1 MTSAEELLTDVQ
13 TLRRRARRDRRA
25 SAFPLLLFGVLIL
38 AAPLCYVPAEPVVL
52 DFTSGVWYLAGI
64 PEGPFPAF
72 FGIGPFVAVKYP
84 GLIGWYWFLMIVVGL
99 VATAWWYRRRALRI
113 GVETDTRAYLI
124 SAGAALAGFLLG
136 VPVLNEL
143 VPARNTLYSTPS
155 TNLPILFGSAAA
167 AAVVLFW
174 ATRRDRADIPRAAGL
189 LVGLLLATVAF
200 AALGVYLISGFSA
213 LLIVAAGM
221 LVLAWLERSVLLG
234 SIGVVFGAAALLA
247 NLYNIENVFY
257 RLGWIPV
264 QPQLLVLQ
272 RLLLPALVLLA
283 GAAIV
288 ALSGRS
294 AR

>member
-38 AAPLCYVPAEPVVL
+38 AAPLCYVPMEPVEL
-52 DFTSGVWYLAGI
+52 DFTSGVWYMDQI

-84 GLIGWYWFLMIVVGL
+84 GLIGWYWFLVIVVGF

-113 GVETDTRAYLI
+113 GVETDTRAYLV

-136 VPVLNEL
+136 VPLLKEL

-155 TNLPILFGSAAA
+155 TNLPILFGSAAV

-174 ATRRDRADIPRAAGL
+174 ATRRDRADILRAAGL
-189 LVGLLLATVAF
+189 LLGLLLATVAF
-200 AALGVYLISGFSA
+200 AALGVYLIYGFSA
-213 LLIVAAGM
+213 LLIVAAGL

-234 SIGVVFGAAALLA
+234 GIGVVFGAAALLA
-247 NLYNIENVFY
+247 NLYDIENLFY
-257 RLGWIPV
+257 LLGWIPD
-264 QPQLLVLQ
+264 QPQPLVLQ
-272 RLLLPALVLLA
+272 QLLLPALVLLA
-283 GAAIV
+283 GSAIV